1 MVGVIFIQKIKEV
14 KKMILIFT
22 GNEQLDKELNKH
34 IKNSRVVYYTDYIL
48 EEDEA
53 TILIATI
60 QNNKY
65 NFKEF
70 MYQVRKKNI
79 RVILLLENP
88 KVKELKEALILGIY
102 DIVFDPFTIDDVV
115 KLTNVPQ
122 PFSEVATHIKNILE
136 IKN

>member
-1 MVGVIFIQKIKEV
+1 
-14 KKMILIFT
+14 MILIFT

-48 EEDEA
+48 EEEEA

-65 NFKEF
+65 SFKEF
-70 MYQVRKKNI
+70 MYKVRKKNI
-79 RVILLLENP
+79 RVILLLENA
-88 KVKELKEALILGIY
+88 KVKELKEALTLGIY
-102 DIVFDPFTIDDVV
+102 DIVFDPFTINDVV

-122 PFSEVATHIKNILE
+122 PFSEVATYIKKILE
-136 IKN
+136 IKD